1 MYIPRWVHRLM
12 VEERV
17 RTRIPPPRKG
27 YSCPVGLVDSS
38 DIVVISKHPLIVACA
53 KYERKR
59 GSEMPD
65 RHECPKCPYNTDT
78 IRKNADERLNNS
90 ISSFLKN

>member
-1 MYIPRWVHRLM
+1 
-12 VEERV
+12 
-17 RTRIPPPRKG
+17 
-27 YSCPVGLVDSS
+27 
-38 DIVVISKHPLIVACA
+38 VACA